1 MFTMC
6 DVSAQ
11 EFAEQEDAHGY
22 AGYHTITRDK
32 TDEIRE
38 RTRWAVDETNP
49 TYQKVDE
56 SGNLVK
62 FRIKEMQ
69 ARVLQAGVFYKARN
83 YVSHFNAYP
92 S

>member
-11 EFAEQEDAHGY
+11 AFAEQEDAHGY
-22 AGYHTITRDK
+22 AGYHTLTAAKI
-32 TDEIRE
+32 DEIRE
-38 RTRWAVDETNP
+38 RTRWAVDETYP
-49 TYQKVDE
+49 TYQKEDE

-62 FRIKEMQ
+62 FRITEIQ
-69 ARVLQAGVFYKARN
+69 ARGLKAEVFYNARN
-83 YVSHFNAYP
+83 NVSHCNAYP